1 MKYQPVLKQEVHCLT
16 KDMILLNGKSEQAQ
30 LDLDNSVSGMKKI
43 GKEGTMVCSTG
54 YKSCECN
61 EAGKKIRK
69 RKEAS
74 SPTLGPTGLTR
85 IRSISLFAQVE
96 KQKVR

>member
-1 MKYQPVLKQEVHCLT
+1 MA
-16 KDMILLNGKSEQAQ
+16 KSEQAQ
-30 LDLDNSVSGMKKI
+30 LDLDNTFSGTKKI
-43 GKEGTMVCSTG
+43 YKEGTMVCSTG

-69 RKEAS
+69 RKEEAS

-85 IRSISLFAQVE
+85 IRPISLFAQVE
-96 KQKVR
+96 KQKVC